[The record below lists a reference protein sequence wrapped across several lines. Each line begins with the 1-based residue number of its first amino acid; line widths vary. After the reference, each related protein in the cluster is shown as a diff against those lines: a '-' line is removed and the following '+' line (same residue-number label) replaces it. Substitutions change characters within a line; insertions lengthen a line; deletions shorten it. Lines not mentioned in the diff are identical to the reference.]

1 MLTLSTIDMLLAI
14 NEGQLIEEVIITLLA
29 SPQLAVFFEKH
40 PRLKKASMEKKLT
53 RKSERNT
60 GADHH
65 RR

>member
-40 PRLKKASMEKKLT
+40 PRLKK
-53 RKSERNT
+53 
-60 GADHH
+60 HY
-65 RR
+65 